1 MSSTTSIGHL
11 DFLES
16 ERDCGMMV
24 LGGTGVTVLVVYE
37 CLGPMLV
44 VGLTVMS
51 TSCPGWM
58 EKSGASDADPHK

>member
-1 MSSTTSIGHL
+1 MSRRRGKGHL

-16 ERDCGMMV
+16 KRVCGMMV
-24 LGGTGVTVLVVYE
+24 PGGTGVTVLVVYE

-51 TSCPGWM
+51 TSGPDWVG
-58 EKSGASDADPHK
+58 KSGASDANPRK

>member
-1 MSSTTSIGHL
+1 
-11 DFLES
+11 
-16 ERDCGMMV
+16 MMV

-51 TSCPGWM
+51 TSGPGWVG
-58 EKSGASDADPHK
+58 KSGASDANPRK

>member
-1 MSSTTSIGHL
+1 
-11 DFLES
+11 
-16 ERDCGMMV
+16 MMV

-51 TSCPGWM
+51 TSGLGWM

>member
-1 MSSTTSIGHL
+1 MSSTTPIGHL
-11 DFLES
+11 DFLDS
-16 ERDCGMMV
+16 ERVCGMMV

-51 TSCPGWM
+51 TSGPGWVG
-58 EKSGASDADPHK
+58 KSGASDANPRK